1 MSDEHAPSEDDEAP
15 PESEPEDRESDDSF
29 ASTSEVHVVVPKP
42 HVEGKNTAFI
52 VAIALTASV
61 AAAFHFTLA
70 SIQPG
75 MAPLLA
81 LGGIYAVFAALTV
94 LRFKRK
100 HELELFKLKGGD
112 ITIAT
117 VVAAMLYGLAYV
129 TVTLIMPR
137 GSVRDGWMFHIYLV
151 IGAAFTENRHYLSA
165 GLLVVGALEEVTWRG
180 IVLDSLEVRL
190 GRRNAAL
197 VSSTLWAVAHVPT
210 LYRLGDP
217 IAGPNPILVGA
228 AFGCGLVWSYLRY
241 RTDRLAPAILSH
253 AIFSWA
259 IVEFPLIH

>member
-1 MSDEHAPSEDDEAP
+1 VSEKPPPEDEDEAT
-15 PESEPEDRESDDSF
+15 PESEPSDRESDDSF

-52 VAIALTASV
+52 VAIALTVSV
-61 AAAFHFTLA
+61 AVAFHFTLA

-81 LGGIYAVFAALTV
+81 LGGIYALFALFTV
-94 LRFKRK
+94 LRFQKK

-117 VVAAMLYGLAYV
+117 VVAALLYGLAYV

-151 IGAAFTENRHYLSA
+151 IGAAFTDKRHYLSA
-165 GLLVVGALEEVTWRG
+165 GLLLVGALEEVSWRG
-180 IVLDSLEVRL
+180 IVLDSLEARV
-190 GRRNAAL
+190 GRFNAAL
-197 VSSTLWAVAHVPT
+197 VSSALWAVAHVPT

-217 IAGPNPILVGA
+217 IAGPNPVLIGA

-241 RTDRLAPAILSH
+241 RTDRLAPAVLSH